1 MLKPRKKENKTL
13 SEIKSYLTTQ
23 ALIKIGLLTA
33 LTIAYGEYCLNRVS
47 SWPFIFFILLNV
59 LWDIP
64 KLGCPNN
71 DLFKKIYPY
80 YLVFAEL
87 ITLLCLM
94 CVNSSLGYAP
104 YSLTILIALLIFLF
118 AVFTPVFFN
127 PNNKKELKNRLLSL
141 LSCFIVFGL
150 IATLVYVCINGY
162 PLWVVT
168 LVLVLNILHLVF
180 MILFDPTKE
189 DSEESKKDRKRL
201 LFWGIPIGILYVIV
215 ILLLIFS
222 DVPVPPFLKT
232 IVLLIGFGLGYIL
245 PQKF

>member
-1 MLKPRKKENKTL
+1 MFKPRKKENKTL

-47 SWPFIFFILLNV
+47 LGPFIFFILLNV
-59 LWDIP
+59 LWDIT
-64 KLGCPNN
+64 KLGCPNS

-104 YSLTILIALLIFLF
+104 YSLTILIVLLIFLF
-118 AVFTPVFFN
+118 AVFTPVFLN
-127 PNNKKELKNRLLSL
+127 PNNKKELKNRLLNL
-141 LSCFIVFGL
+141 ISCFIVFGL
-150 IATLVYVCINGY
+150 IATLFYVCVNGY
-162 PLWVVT
+162 PLWVIT

-189 DSEESKKDRKRL
+189 DSEKSKKDRKRL
-201 LFWGIPIGILYVIV
+201 LLWGFPIGILYVII
-215 ILLLIFS
+215 ILSLVFS
-222 DVPVPPFLKT
+222 EISVPPFLKT